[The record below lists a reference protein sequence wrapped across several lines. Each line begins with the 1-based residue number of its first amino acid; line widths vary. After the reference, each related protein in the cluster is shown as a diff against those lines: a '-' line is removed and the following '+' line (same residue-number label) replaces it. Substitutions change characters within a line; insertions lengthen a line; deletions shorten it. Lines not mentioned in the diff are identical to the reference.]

1 MYNLDN
7 LVNQYQHVI
16 LLTIEV
22 GTQYRVQMVQ
32 ISLDDGIG
40 GGPGR
45 QAELGQT
52 ALLLGWTQ
60 GQGVRLRAWSLM
72 VMVQLWF

>member
-7 LVNQYQHVI
+7 LVNQYQHVF
-16 LLTIEV
+16 LLTTEV
-22 GTQYRVQMVQ
+22 VTQYRWYRY
-32 ISLDDGIG
+32 LDDGVG
-40 GGPGR
+40 GGPGS

-52 ALLLGWTQ
+52 ALLLCWAQ

-72 VMVQLWF
+72 TMVQLWF

>member
-1 MYNLDN
+1 MK
-7 LVNQYQHVI
+7 QYQHVF

-22 GTQYRVQMVQ
+22 GTQYRWYRY
-32 ISLDDGIG
+32 LDDGVG

-52 ALLLGWTQ
+52 ALLLCWAQ
-60 GQGVRLRAWSLM
+60 GQGVRLRARAWSLM
-72 VMVQLWF
+72 MMVQLWF